1 MLHAPQWTE
10 EWDTA
15 RGLARARHVSRVS
28 RGSVPHVSAVS
39 RHDSVSSGCSYCVSR
54 GVGGVSGALKRVPQH
69 RRANTSA
76 TTAPTSATPTPM

>member
-10 EWDTA
+10 LWDTA
-15 RGLARARHVSRVS
+15 RGLARA
-28 RGSVPHVSAVS
+28 

-54 GVGGVSGALKRVPQH
+54 GVGGVSGALKPGPQH
-69 RRANTSA
+69 RRATTSA